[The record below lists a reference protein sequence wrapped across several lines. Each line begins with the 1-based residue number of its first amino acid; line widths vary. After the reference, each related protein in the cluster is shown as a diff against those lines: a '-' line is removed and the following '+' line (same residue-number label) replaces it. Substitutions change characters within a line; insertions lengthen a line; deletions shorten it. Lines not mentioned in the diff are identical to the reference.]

1 MDNDKILVTNIA
13 KRLLKI
19 SELLD
24 EVNEPEKAGNIAD
37 LADKVVSDDINM
49 SEEEFTKMLEDLGLE
64 VN

>member
-1 MDNDKILVTNIA
+1 MDIDKILVTNIA

-37 LADKVVSDDINM
+37 LADKVVSDDVNM

>member
-37 LADKVVSDDINM
+37 LADKVVSDDVNM

>member
-37 LADKVVSDDINM
+37 LADKVVSDDVNM
-49 SEEEFTKMLEDLGLE
+49 SEEEFTNMLEDLGLE